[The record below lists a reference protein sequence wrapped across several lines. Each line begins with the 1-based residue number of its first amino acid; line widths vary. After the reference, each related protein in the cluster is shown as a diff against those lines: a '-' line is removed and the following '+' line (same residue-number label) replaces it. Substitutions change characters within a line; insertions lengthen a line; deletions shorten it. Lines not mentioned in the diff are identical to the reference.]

1 MKTTDFATAVK
12 ERLSEYKRETL
23 NVSENGVWRGREYG
37 HILPKNVGHKNIM
50 LDENDFRIDGDTLTF
65 TKSGKGIKLHEGY
78 HHLNSSQILCV
89 NYFYPFLSDI
99 NKLTELVRFLG
110 IDENASGAEF
120 EFTAPD
126 SSNIDFVIFTE
137 GGRRVYMEIKY
148 CESDFGAAS
157 SKKAIEN
164 GTYAAIKEKY
174 HQKAEIDFDG
184 YLKNYQLIRNISL
197 SHKDSGSLTVF
208 LVPRDNESI
217 NRKYDEGIAKLRNH
231 DDFNFKR
238 VYWEDLIASFGNKEI
253 EKKYFGL
260 CKKKL
265 DENTVR
271 VIKISKDAL
280 FEFIYEQFNAEQEIY
295 LETDSLEV
303 ANAFEFDEKN
313 GEFIFCAYKFED
325 EKGRFIELPKEINLK
340 NVMKNIPDTT
350 QTMFGKKRY
359 KDYTKKELA
368 ELSKE
373 KK

>member
-12 ERLSEYKRETL
+12 ENLSEYKQETL

-65 TKSGKGIKLHEGY
+65 TKSGKSIKLHEGY

-99 NKLTELVRFLG
+99 NKLTELARFLG
-110 IDENASGAEF
+110 IDEKASGAEF

-217 NRKYDEGIAKLRNH
+217 NQKYDEGIAKLRNH

-238 VYWEDLIASFGNKEI
+238 VYWEDLIANFGNKEI

-280 FEFIYEQFNAEQEIY
+280 FEFIYEQFIAEQEIY

-325 EKGRFIELPKEINLK
+325 EKGRFIELPKEINLA